1 MASLLGGKIQLSPRD
16 YDQLAQIPDILLTT
30 TSIASLLGTSFASSQ
45 VISIASHAKSM
56 ASSPERSEIEDES
69 MTLPHSGMDMVQETQ
84 ENVGISGMNSS
95 SIGTRTS
102 DRADM
107 RSKYDEGQSGRL
119 GDYEQ
124 EEESVEDDDDE
135 VEDEDEEEDD
145 DDDEDEDEDSEEGE
159 RAEDEE
165 EEEEGMEH
173 EDEDQESDADA
184 DEDEEEEERED
195 HDARYDKFGYD

>member
-124 EEESVEDDDDE
+124 EEESVEDDDE

-145 DDDEDEDEDSEEGE
+145 DDDVDEDEDSEEGE